1 MDMPHESLQAFASPL
16 SLAVACFLASGI
28 WLMLWTRNRNG
39 YMLPT
44 ALSWLALCAY
54 FGLLA
59 VSAGDAPM
67 TTRGEIA
74 MPLRQWGYVA
84 ALLIIAGKGLLLRA
98 WWRTA
103 RRKKADST

>member
-1 MDMPHESLQAFASPL
+1 MPHESLHAFTSPL

-44 ALSWLALCAY
+44 ALSWLALCVY
-54 FGLLA
+54 FGFMA
-59 VSAGDAPM
+59 ISAGDAPM

-74 MPLRQWGYVA
+74 MPLRQWGYVVA
-84 ALLIIAGKGLLLRA
+84 ALIVAGKGLLLRS
-98 WWRTA
+98 WWRSA
-103 RRKKADST
+103 RNGKRNST